1 MRWAKT
7 HPAAEFD
14 LAASNMLAC
23 TLDDLEGAR
32 EALALTADNDEGYQP
47 LIDAIARHHGVPASR
62 VMTGQGC
69 AGANFLVIATLVR
82 PGSHVLVES
91 PGYDPLAG
99 ACRLFGATVT
109 AFTRRREDGFAVDPA
124 AVRAGLRPDTSL
136 VILSSPNNPTGATLD
151 RDTILALGAL
161 SDETGV
167 PILIDEVYL
176 DIVRLLADTPERFPR
191 AATVCESLITTSSLT
206 KSYGLAGLRT
216 GWAIVPPGMA
226 DRLRATRDVV
236 DGNGSAVTERLATL
250 AFAQIARLGERA
262 RKHLSTNHAIVRRFL
277 DAEAALTLD
286 VPLQAS
292 ILFPRLVPHVAGS
305 CTDADAL
312 AARAA
317 HDFGVTV
324 VPGRFFGEPSH
335 IRLAAAGDTR
345 RLPLALD
352 RLSRALAQA

>member
-47 LIDAIARHHGVPASR
+47 LLDAIARHHGVPASR

-69 AGANFLVIATLVR
+69 AGANFLVIGTLVG
-82 PGSHVLVES
+82 PGSHVLVET

-99 ACRLFGATVT
+99 ACRLLGARVT
-109 AFTRRREDGFAVDPA
+109 TFVRRAEDGFAVNPDT
-124 AVRAGLRPDTSL
+124 VRAALRPDTAL
-136 VILSSPNNPTGATLD
+136 VILSSPNNPTGHTLD

-176 DIVRLLADTPERFPR
+176 DIVRLLADTPDRFPR
-191 AATVCESLITTSSLT
+191 AATICDSLITTSSLT

-250 AFAQIARLGERA
+250 AFSQLDRLAERA
-262 RKHLSTNHAIVRRFL
+262 RRHLAANHAVVRDFIDR
-277 DAEAALTLD
+277 EPALALD

-292 ILFPRLVPHVAGS
+292 ILFPRVTRGGVS
-305 CTDADAL
+305 TDDL

-317 HDFGVTV
+317 RDFGVTI
-324 VPGRFFGEPSH
+324 VPGRFFGDPSH
-335 IRLAAAGDTR
+335 IRLAAAGDAG
-345 RLPLALD
+345 RLPAALD